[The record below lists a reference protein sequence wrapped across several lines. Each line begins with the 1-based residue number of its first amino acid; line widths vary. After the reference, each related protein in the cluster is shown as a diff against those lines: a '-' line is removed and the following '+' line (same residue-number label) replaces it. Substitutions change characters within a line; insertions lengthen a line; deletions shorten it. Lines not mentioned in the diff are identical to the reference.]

1 MLPAERI
8 SSTNIRTAMS
18 DLTLRKCIYMS
29 FSPSKSDQGPGK
41 RRGGA
46 AGSSRGASPAG
57 SNTSAN
63 RNGNAAETSVAPEIA
78 GRGATVR
85 EVAAAAGVS
94 IGTVSRYLNGRSLMQ
109 DTRVKVE
116 EGIRKTGYGSVPET
130 VPRKSQKTLTIGA
143 VFPNF
148 DVFHVNMLSALEKL
162 VLRRGYHVMTC
173 DYENDEATMKEEL
186 SLLRSRGVDGIVC
199 SPVKSTFSVLRGNLV
214 TGLPVVTFNNR
225 VDAWGNDHVSVDD
238 RNATARAV
246 RYMIDM
252 GHERIA
258 IVGGDPGT
266 STGWNRLQGY
276 RDALFEAGI
285 AERRAY
291 MVGGH
296 WPVASASPD
305 IVRSLFE
312 LKTPP
317 TAVFAA
323 NYKLGYGVLSY
334 CRDNGVRI
342 PDDVSIIVFDDT
354 DVFQLHSP
362 PITVL
367 RQPMELVAEE
377 AATLMFQR
385 IEGNYEEYP
394 QRRVVSTEMILR
406 ESVRK
411 IG

>member
-1 MLPAERI
+1 
-8 SSTNIRTAMS
+8 
-18 DLTLRKCIYMS
+18 MS
-29 FSPSKSDQGPGK
+29 FSPSKSDNGPGK

-46 AGSSRGASPAG
+46 RGSSRNVSPARSNNG
-57 SNTSAN
+57 SESRGNKSGER
-63 RNGNAAETSVAPEIA
+63 RNGDAEDATDTSGSAAAPEIA

-109 DTRVKVE
+109 ETRVRVE
-116 EGIRKTGYGSVPET
+116 EGIRKTGYGSVPDT
-130 VPRKSQKTLTIGA
+130 VPTKSQKTRTIGA

-148 DVFHVNMLSALEKL
+148 DVFHVNMLSALEKQA
-162 VLRRGYHVMTC
+162 LRKGYHVMTC
-173 DYENDEATMKEEL
+173 DYEGEEATMKEQL
-186 SLLRSRGVDGIVC
+186 SLLRSRGVDAIVC
-199 SPVKSTFSVLRGNLV
+199 SPVKSTFSVLHGNLV
-214 TGLPVVTFNNR
+214 TGLPLVTFNNR

-238 RNATARAV
+238 RNAVARAV

-252 GHERIA
+252 DHERIA

-285 AERRAY
+285 TERREY

-296 WPVASASPD
+296 WPVTSISAD
-305 IVRSLFE
+305 TVRGLFE
-312 LKTPP
+312 LSTPP
-317 TAVFAA
+317 TAIFAA

-334 CRDNGVRI
+334 CRENGIKI
-342 PDDVSIIVFDDT
+342 PDDVSLIVFDDT
-354 DVFQLHSP
+354 DVFQLNSP

-367 RQPMELVAEE
+367 RQPTEILAEE
-377 AATLMFQR
+377 AATLLFQR